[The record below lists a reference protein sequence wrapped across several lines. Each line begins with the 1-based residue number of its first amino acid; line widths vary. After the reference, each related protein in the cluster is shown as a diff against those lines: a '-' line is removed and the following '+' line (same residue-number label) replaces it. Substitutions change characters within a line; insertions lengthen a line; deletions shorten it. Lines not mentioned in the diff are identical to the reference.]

1 MYESSNCSISSLTLG
16 ICQSA
21 YEFLSNCNLTISSIS
36 PLFLKPCCLDDRVGR
51 CVIAGWGCG
60 NAVWGKWEVRPGR
73 RESKH
78 KVVHCWAGHSCI
90 RKHSWSL
97 SHAMSL
103 QRSHVKLEHLER
115 VCGRRREISI
125 DCFLFSVFDWSK
137 FSLWSFNSPECVA
150 WPLWTAAGE
159 AISDTPG
166 HSVDTLGHRASSES
180 RN

>member
-1 MYESSNCSISSLTLG
+1 MYESSSCSISSPTLG
-16 ICQSA
+16 IRQSS
-21 YEFLSNCNLTISSIS
+21 YEFLSGCNLTTFSISS
-36 PLFLKPCCLDDRVGR
+36 LFLRPCWLDDRVGW
-51 CVIAGWGCG
+51 CVIAGWGFG
-60 NAVWGKWEVRPGR
+60 NAVWGEWEVRPGR

-78 KVVHCWAGHSCI
+78 KVVHCWAGHSCT

-115 VCGRRREISI
+115 VCGRREISI
-125 DCFLFSVFDWSK
+125 DCFSFPIFNWSK
-137 FSLWSFNSPECVA
+137 FSPWSFNSPECVV

-159 AISDTPG
+159 AISHTPG
-166 HSVDTLGHRASSES
+166 HSVDTLGHSASSVS